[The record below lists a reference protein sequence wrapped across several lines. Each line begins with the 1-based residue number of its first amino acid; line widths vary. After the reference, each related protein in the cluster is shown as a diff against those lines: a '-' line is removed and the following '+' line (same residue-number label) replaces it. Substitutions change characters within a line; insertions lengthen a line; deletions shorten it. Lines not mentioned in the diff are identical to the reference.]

1 MVALRALSVEI
12 DRIPLASKEERFG
25 ALRYEW
31 WRRALN
37 DVWRGSVP
45 DQPALQALERVLGAG
60 VPLTRYRAQRLVAA
74 AEEEGGRAGAQ
85 AQPGSLADLHLAADA
100 RCGQLLWL
108 ELEAVRGV
116 LGGRARG
123 QGATREEILDVAS
136 GAENSAPAP
145 LSSSHAALRAD
156 ERAVKALGRALGVL
170 RTMRGAAADLMAGKT
185 RFPKD
190 LCDRVGV
197 DWSDVTHGRESRPF
211 VEATRELAGDVQVSF
226 TGRQWSRSRPRHE
239 ASCSLSPCVHSAEA
253 LGRSLQ
259 SGQRASRDREAPVHA
274 RCRREALAASL
285 GARKVRAL
293 CVPDVARGVHPA
305 GTPPPPLLGSL
316 SKGRLTNH

>member
-1 MVALRALSVEI
+1 EARAAVVALRALSVEI

-211 VEATRELAGDVQVSF
+211 VEATRELAGDVQ
-226 TGRQWSRSRPRHE
+226 RHLDE
-239 ASCSLSPCVHSAEA
+239 ASRAANELPETERLLFMPAVGARLWLRA
-253 LGRSLQ
+253 LEREKYELF
-259 SGQRASRDREAPVHA
+259 ASRMLRGGYTPLAHHLHLSW
-274 RCRREALAASL
+274 ALF
-285 GARKVRAL
+285 RKAV
-293 CVPDVARGVHPA
+293 
-305 GTPPPPLLGSL
+305 
-316 SKGRLTNH
+316 